1 MSSLQQYLDEKPVD
15 SDMGWQLFIDI
26 LTGLDHIHEHGFI
39 HLDIKVRFYLSRYRG
54 ITYFSAG

>member
-1 MSSLQQYLDEKPVD
+1 VSSLQQYLDEKPVD

-39 HLDIKVRFYLSRYRG
+39 HLDIKV
-54 ITYFSAG
+54 